1 MIRGQSDATGDRF
14 DAVVRLPFGAV
25 GVRTAGDAIVEI
37 TFLPDRVH
45 ERPARNPLAQ
55 RAVEQLL
62 AYSTDPEASF
72 DLPLAI
78 NGTEFQR
85 QVWREIASIP
95 PGATRSYGELAQRL
109 GSTARA
115 VGQACGDNRLPLAIP
130 CHRVI
135 GATGI
140 GGFAHHTGG
149 VHERIKRWLLAH
161 EAQGEF
167 QLR

>member
-1 MIRGQSDATGDRF
+1 MSRGQGDAAGDDRF

-25 GVRTAGDAIVEI
+25 GVRSAGDAIVEI

-55 RAVEQLL
+55 CAVEQLL
-62 AYSTDPEASF
+62 AYSADPEASF

-78 NGTEFQR
+78 
-85 QVWREIASIP
+85 
-95 PGATRSYGELAQRL
+95 
-109 GSTARA
+109 
-115 VGQACGDNRLPLAIP
+115 P

-135 GATGI
+135 AAHGI